1 MTDFDLRRS
10 IRAIVEETDLASP
23 EEITEKLAGQI
34 PARDLRAVVT
44 VLLRDYVRVELSR
57 LRMGA
62 HGGDNP
68 DATTNRSAKV
78 AAIRAAAPRWLRD
91 RVFVGGSE
99 WKLLGDCT
107 ADNLSYLQQERR
119 DNAARSLAAAEFFAS
134 LEKLVRRHKVARV
147 SDLPP
152 RALGTVGELAA

>member
-57 LRMGA
+57 LRMRTGS
-62 HGGDNP
+62 DSP

-107 ADNLSYLQQERR
+107 ADNLAYLQQERR

-152 RALGTVGELAA
+152 RTLGTVGELAA